1 MVIERGLMEFYDDM
15 NGILMVFNGDSM
27 VLHGDLMVVQWD
39 VDS

>member
-1 MVIERGLMEFYDDM
+1 MVIERDLMEFYDDM

-27 VLHGDLMVVQWD
+27 VLHGDLMEVRWD

>member
-1 MVIERGLMEFYDDM
+1 MVIERDLMEFYDDM

-27 VLHGDLMVVQWD
+27 VLHGDLMVVRWD